1 MKVLIATKN
10 QGKIEGAK
18 RALENYFNNVEIEG
32 IPVNSDVPDQPVNKE
47 IYIGAKNRVKN
58 LKEYAKNILSWN
70 GSESDKPRV
79 FLQEL
84 GTDLIK
90 NKIDEHMLIK
100 RVIEDIK
107 VYSYFYDVIV
117 ISDARYIDEIELIKK
132 EFNNVITIHINSNN
146 CILNNHITETSL
158 DNYNNYDYVID
169 NNGSIDELC
178 LKVKEVLFNE

>member
-1 MKVLIATKN
+1 
-10 QGKIEGAK
+10 
-18 RALENYFNNVEIEG
+18 
-32 IPVNSDVPDQPVNKE
+32 
-47 IYIGAKNRVKN
+47 
-58 LKEYAKNILSWN
+58 
-70 GSESDKPRV
+70 
-79 FLQEL
+79 
-84 GTDLIK
+84 
-90 NKIDEHMLIK
+90 MLIK

-146 CILNNHITETSL
+146 CILNKHITETSL

-169 NNGSIDELC
+169 NNGSVDELC

>member
-1 MKVLIATKN
+1 MELINRNPKIIILS
-10 QGKIEGAK
+10 GKMRSGK
-18 RALENYFNNVEIEG
+18 RMVSNIICNLYNEKCKCISISYAGY
-32 IPVNSDVPDQPVNKE
+32 
-47 IYIGAKNRVKN
+47 

-169 NNGSIDELC
+169 NNGSVDELC